1 MKKRTITR
9 VAFLQNYEGRPE
21 KLLGEL
27 DEVAAKGYAMVM
39 TSGLREGEAGRRLA
53 KRADQM
59 GLRVG
64 IFTGYVKYDYRY
76 LAEHREQ
83 QMDPAKAH
91 VDQDGLST
99 SGWGCPFNPDLKA
112 RYLALLRDLATYPG
126 MEHIDLND
134 EATLGHGCYC
144 ATCRAA
150 YETEIGGEMP
160 CKPSPELSDWDD
172 PRWRQYLLW
181 RMERWHAVHREMV
194 EAIRQV
200 NPKVHTSFQ
209 TSPAADLW
217 NNPWFSAIDLAA
229 MAEYVDRIS
238 TDPYYTFHSR
248 QFDPAEVYLS
258 EWSRFLAGIIPEGKD
273 AVIVPQAFSHP
284 TFTRPLNE
292 ADGVWAA
299 IVPPACGVNQISPYT
314 YTLQRCSPMQKAYE
328 DCWQKLDPYFAEALP
343 VKHIGV
349 VHGIRSEILRY
360 PLPQET
366 PLSYDGTRLL
376 PVTASL
382 RQNGVPYG
390 FLPDAKL
397 KDVDALRQYRM
408 IICPEIACMSG
419 DERDGLESYIRA
431 GGNAVIF
438 GELGAADE
446 TGADNDRSLLAEIFG
461 IDAPRYD
468 ESQKATQRFTMTREH
483 PAASKIQYPD
493 EEAAKSYFDGTCEPF
508 MELSYCRDVEVP
520 SDAQV
525 LAEFCDE
532 SGTST
537 GRPAIMF
544 FDRFGGRVVYL
555 AGFPTRTSQNTAY
568 RTWVRNLAHQLV
580 ARLAEWAAGEPSPV
594 RVDGWPPLTPLGEV
608 RPIDARFMTTCEFF
622 PLEGDNQFL
631 GVITSYFREPT
642 TFPMVLTV
650 PKGKRVK
657 HVVELMSGDKIPF
670 DEGGGEASI
679 AVKLTFDTPA
689 LVFRF
694 VLE

>member
-1 MKKRTITR
+1 
-9 VAFLQNYEGRPE
+9 
-21 KLLGEL
+21 
-27 DEVAAKGYAMVM
+27 
-39 TSGLREGEAGRRLA
+39 
-53 KRADQM
+53 
-59 GLRVG
+59 
-64 IFTGYVKYDYRY
+64 
-76 LAEHREQ
+76 
-83 QMDPAKAH
+83 
-91 VDQDGLST
+91 
-99 SGWGCPFNPDLKA
+99 
-112 RYLALLRDLATYPG
+112 
-126 MEHIDLND
+126 
-134 EATLGHGCYC
+134 
-144 ATCRAA
+144 
-150 YETEIGGEMP
+150 
-160 CKPSPELSDWDD
+160 
-172 PRWRQYLLW
+172 
-181 RMERWHAVHREMV
+181 
-194 EAIRQV
+194 
-200 NPKVHTSFQ
+200 
-209 TSPAADLW
+209 
-217 NNPWFSAIDLAA
+217 
-229 MAEYVDRIS
+229 
-238 TDPYYTFHSR
+238 
-248 QFDPAEVYLS
+248 
-258 EWSRFLAGIIPEGKD
+258 
-273 AVIVPQAFSHP
+273 
-284 TFTRPLNE
+284 
-292 ADGVWAA
+292 
-299 IVPPACGVNQISPYT
+299 
-314 YTLQRCSPMQKAYE
+314 
-328 DCWQKLDPYFAEALP
+328 
-343 VKHIGV
+343 
-349 VHGIRSEILRY
+349 
-360 PLPQET
+360 
-366 PLSYDGTRLL
+366 
-376 PVTASL
+376 
-382 RQNGVPYG
+382 
-390 FLPDAKL
+390 
-397 KDVDALRQYRM
+397 M

-657 HVVELMSGDKIPF
+657 DVVELMSGDKIPF